1 MFPGADSTRS
11 AMSSGSQH
19 VAGPFT
25 EGARPRVL
33 DSADVV
39 TIGSMPAALHIS
51 TNSKGPQEDS

>member
-1 MFPGADSTRS
+1 
-11 AMSSGSQH
+11 MSSGSQH

-25 EGARPRVL
+25 EGARPKVL

-39 TIGSMPAALHIS
+39 TMGSMPAALHMS